1 MTRAVP
7 VQALILSAQFWPQ
20 FKNETLRLPD
30 EVQESLDAFTKAFEA
45 MKGNRTLSWKPH
57 LGFANIDL
65 EMGDRSGHQ
74 LSSILLAFHH
84 PGLV

>member
-65 EMGDRSGHQ
+65 EMGDRSGH
-74 LSSILLAFHH
+74 
-84 PGLV
+84 